1 MNTKVIEQY
10 LECKEFPVDP
20 QLILM
25 SDTVLIDTIQLNVL
39 LAQFKYCKKHNI
51 SGDLYETL
59 RKHLVKVLG
68 NSTVKS
74 LEVINFE

>member
-25 SDTVLIDTIQLNVL
+25 SDTDLIDTIPLNVL
-39 LAQFKYCKKHNI
+39 LSQFKYCRNHNI
-51 SGDLYETL
+51 SGELYEVL
-59 RKHLVKVLG
+59 RGHLVKILG